1 MSWHRF
7 SHRHIVSGSATN
19 LRFVRAEHPAT
30 IGCGDRRGAQYP
42 GPMASAITIETERA
56 ALDEAREAADQKLT
70 KLASLTNYAAD
81 DYTAEFMSVVIAQ
94 TMEQLRRD
102 LVVFGRIDDDRPWR
116 IGLYGIDRDNDQL
129 VVDWRAR
136 FAEAFYQATFDNPSG
151 LTRRVSYVGCID
163 DLMVEEFE
171 TGQVSGTSPLMAELS
186 RSRGPQMRT
195 AVATLQAEQDRLVRR
210 DPDSRLVLR
219 GGPGTGKTVVGLHRA
234 AWLTYNDR
242 RVTSDRI
249 LILGPSDRFLRFI
262 ATVLPTLG
270 EHRINQTTIARH
282 FGAPAT
288 QIGSDEAW
296 LDILDRFEASLLHA
310 RDIRIRGRTVPE
322 EEIAEALK
330 RFRSSPLPWR
340 DRRRAV
346 IDRFMNRFDATRPEI
361 ERAFKDVLPAMSTA
375 AAWKKLRSAATLRS
389 LGVDEGFIARWR
401 AVDDDGPLH
410 DEVRARFEGVPVRF
424 SHAIVDEAQDL
435 SIFGLRAVQRRAK
448 GLTLV
453 GDDAQRSAPN
463 AIGLERAAQLL
474 GSELEEMTT
483 AYRMSAEIAEWLN
496 HHAQRH
502 DLPAVRLVGVRPIG
516 LNVATTGEQPSAAA
530 ARLAREWSHVAV
542 INHDDVW
549 DHKGVEYDAVVVDTT
564 EMSPAEIYL
573 AASRAAHQLVIA
585 GQL

>member
-1 MSWHRF
+1 M
-7 SHRHIVSGSATN
+7 
-19 LRFVRAEHPAT
+19 
-30 IGCGDRRGAQYP
+30 
-42 GPMASAITIETERA
+42 
-56 ALDEAREAADQKLT
+56 
-70 KLASLTNYAAD
+70 
-81 DYTAEFMSVVIAQ
+81 
-94 TMEQLRRD
+94 
-102 LVVFGRIDDDRPWR
+102 
-116 IGLYGIDRDNDQL
+116 
-129 VVDWRAR
+129 
-136 FAEAFYQATFDNPSG
+136 
-151 LTRRVSYVGCID
+151 
-163 DLMVEEFE
+163 
-171 TGQVSGTSPLMAELS
+171 
-186 RSRGPQMRT
+186 
-195 AVATLQAEQDRLVRR
+195 
-210 DPDSRLVLR
+210 
-219 GGPGTGKTVVGLHRA
+219 
-234 AWLTYNDR
+234 
-242 RVTSDRI
+242 
-249 LILGPSDRFLRFI
+249 
-262 ATVLPTLG
+262 
-270 EHRINQTTIARH
+270 
-282 FGAPAT
+282 
-288 QIGSDEAW
+288 
-296 LDILDRFEASLLHA
+296 
-310 RDIRIRGRTVPE
+310 PE

-549 DHKGVEYDAVVVDTT
+549 DHKGVEYDAVQQAHPGRHLTNHNAVDRNVRIGNPLNQAPHISSLPKLPCSRGDRIHL
-564 EMSPAEIYL
+564 EAPAVDL
-573 AASRAAHQLVIA
+573 DPCVH
-585 GQL
+585 GQ

>member
-1 MSWHRF
+1 
-7 SHRHIVSGSATN
+7 
-19 LRFVRAEHPAT
+19 
-30 IGCGDRRGAQYP
+30 
-42 GPMASAITIETERA
+42 MASAITIETERA
-56 ALDEAREAADQKLT
+56 ALDEAREAADKKLT

-375 AAWKKLRSAATLRS
+375 AAWKKLRLTTTGRCTTRFGPASKACRCAFPTPSWTRHRTCRS
-389 LGVDEGFIARWR
+389 SGCE
-401 AVDDDGPLH
+401 
-410 DEVRARFEGVPVRF
+410 RF
-424 SHAIVDEAQDL
+424 S
-435 SIFGLRAVQRRAK
+435 
-448 GLTLV
+448 
-453 GDDAQRSAPN
+453 DAPR
-463 AIGLERAAQLL
+463 
-474 GSELEEMTT
+474 GSP
-483 AYRMSAEIAEWLN
+483 WW
-496 HHAQRH
+496 
-502 DLPAVRLVGVRPIG
+502 
-516 LNVATTGEQPSAAA
+516 ATTRNGRHPTPSG
-530 ARLAREWSHVAV
+530 WSALPSFSVPS
-542 INHDDVW
+542 W
-549 DHKGVEYDAVVVDTT
+549 RK
-564 EMSPAEIYL
+564 
-573 AASRAAHQLVIA
+573 
-585 GQL
+585 